1 MKKSIALGVLLVSVL
16 SFGQYKYPETK
27 KELVS
32 DTYFGKKI
40 EDSYRWLENIKDPKV
55 LDWFKGQE
63 NFTNSQLAKIPNQNK
78 IIQELKELDKI
89 ITVKYIPVAF
99 EGGKYFYKKR
109 LPDESVFRLYYKNG
123 TNGKETL
130 LFDPQNYLAG
140 KVMDYA
146 VSVSHDGSRLVFNLS
161 EVGSELGDVKVMDVA
176 TGKFLPDVIPH
187 SSGGFVDGSNTDLY
201 YGEAKSYDTHD
212 PEIWQNSKT
221 KLHVLGTDN
230 SKDLLLASAEKY
242 PGLKMLPSEYPEMYF
257 FKNSPYIFLNKA
269 TVENYK
275 EMYYAPV
282 SELKKE
288 RINWKPFCTK
298 KDEIWN
304 LYVKGD
310 DVYLLTTK
318 GNSKFRLVKTSL
330 TKPDFANAEE
340 IASGDK
346 NWKLSSVTQSKDYLV
361 YFKTKNELV
370 VEPFYYDLRTGKTT
384 KIETPL
390 KGNVE
395 ATALSKNSNE
405 ITLINVGW
413 NLPINFYSYNI
424 DKKDFSDAPY
434 TMKTEFPNLENIVF
448 EEIEVPSHD
457 GAMVPLSIMYDKT
470 KLKRDGSNIAF
481 MQGYGAYGSS
491 STPYFSIKYLPL
503 LNRGVVMTFAH
514 IRGGG
519 EKGQDW
525 YLAGK
530 KVTKPNTWKDFNACA
545 EYLIKNKYSSA
556 DKFGISG
563 ASAGGILIGRAITE
577 RPDLYKVAIPK
588 VGCLNALRMEFS
600 PNGPANIPE
609 FGTVKDETEFKALWE
624 MDAFHH
630 IKKGTRY
637 PAQLIT
643 TGFNDSRVESY
654 IPAKFAAKMQDE
666 NGSQNPVF
674 LYVDYKAG
682 HFGGSTV
689 DEQFIQVAR
698 EYSFLLWQ
706 CGNKDFQMN

>member
-1 MKKSIALGVLLVSVL
+1 MKKSVTLSVLLISIL
-16 SFGQYKYPETK
+16 SFGQLKYPETK

-32 DTYFGKKI
+32 DTYFGTKI
-40 EDSYRWLENIKDPKV
+40 EDSYRWLEDIKNPKV
-55 LDWFKGQE
+55 LEWFKIQE
-63 NFTNSQLAKIPNQNK
+63 NFTNNELSKIPNQNK
-78 IIQELKELDKI
+78 IVQELKDLDKVVS
-89 ITVKYIPVAF
+89 VKYAPEAL
-99 EGGKYFYKKR
+99 EGGRYFFKKR
-109 LPDESVFRLYYKNG
+109 LPEESVIKFYYKEG
-123 TNGKETL
+123 KNGKEIL
-130 LFDPQNYLAG
+130 LFDPQNYIPG
-140 KVMDYA
+140 KVMDYK
-146 VSVSHDGSRLVFNLS
+146 VSVSDDGKRVIFNLS

-176 TGKFLPDVIPH
+176 TGKFLPDTIPH
-187 SSGGFVDGSNTDLY
+187 SIGNFADGSSTEIIY
-201 YGEAKSYDTHD
+201 SEAKSYDTHD
-212 PEIWQNSKT
+212 PEVWLNSNT
-221 KLHVLGTDN
+221 KLHVTGTDN
-230 SKDLLLASAEKY
+230 AKDLLLASSKKY
-242 PGLKMLPSEYPEMYF
+242 PELNILPAEYPDFYT
-257 FKNSPYIFLNKA
+257 FKNSPYIFLGKS
-269 TVENYK
+269 TVENYRDLYFAPAS
-275 EMYYAPV
+275 EMNN
-282 SELKKE
+282 E
-288 RINWKPFCTK
+288 RIKWKPFCSK
-298 KDEIWN
+298 ADEIWDFFVQGN
-304 LYVKGD
+304 

-318 GNSKFRLVKTSL
+318 GNSKFRLIKTSL
-330 TKPDFANAEE
+330 SKPDFSNAKE

-346 NWKLSSVTQSKDYLV
+346 DWKISSVTQSKDYLV

-370 VEPFYYDLRTGKTT
+370 VEPYYCNLKTGQTT
-384 KIETPL
+384 KISTPL

-395 ATALSKNSNE
+395 AAALSKNSNE
-405 ITLINVGW
+405 ITLINLGW
-413 NLPINFYSYNI
+413 NMPLNFYTYDI
-424 DKKDFSDAPY
+424 DKKEFSKGPFN
-434 TMKTEFPNLENIVF
+434 MNINFPNLENIVF
-448 EEIEVPSHD
+448 EDIEVPSHD

-470 KLKRDGSNIAF
+470 KLKKDGSNIAF

-491 STPYFSIKYLPL
+491 STPYFSTRYLPL
-503 LNRGVVMTFAH
+503 LNRGVVMAFAH

-530 KVTKPNTWKDFNACA
+530 KETKPNTWKDFNACA
-545 EYLIKNKYSSA
+545 EYLIKNKYSSS

-609 FGTVKDETEFKALWE
+609 FGTVNDETEFKALWE

-630 IKKGTRY
+630 IKKGTKY

-654 IPAKFAAKMQDE
+654 IPAKFAAKMQAD
-666 NGSQNPVF
+666 NGSNNPVL

-689 DEQFIQVAR
+689 DEQFVQVAK

-706 CGNKDFQMN
+706 CGDKDFQMK